1 MKILVIED
9 ETMPAN
15 FLVRKLRQI
24 RPDAEI
30 QGVTR
35 NIRESVGFLLTHSPY
50 LIFADIRLEDGLS
63 FGIFSR
69 VKTDAAVVFTTSY
82 NEYAIKAFE
91 YNCIDYLLKPVT
103 DEGISRALEKFD
115 RFHTPLSIS
124 VLQAAVAQMGSGTQ
138 SWRRRLLIGRGASI
152 AVVPTENIACIC
164 IEFGYATV
172 YLKDGSSGLL
182 DMRLDDLAAQLDP
195 ERFMKI
201 SRQCIV
207 SLDSVTGI
215 LPLPENRLSLVL
227 CTPDRKE
234 VTVTRSHTAQLKSR
248 LDR

>member
-35 NIRESVGFLLTHSPY
+35 NIRESVGFLLTNSPD

-91 YNCIDYLLKPVT
+91 YN
-103 DEGISRALEKFD
+103 
-115 RFHTPLSIS
+115 
-124 VLQAAVAQMGSGTQ
+124 
-138 SWRRRLLIGRGASI
+138 
-152 AVVPTENIACIC
+152 
-164 IEFGYATV
+164 
-172 YLKDGSSGLL
+172 
-182 DMRLDDLAAQLDP
+182 
-195 ERFMKI
+195 
-201 SRQCIV
+201 
-207 SLDSVTGI
+207 
-215 LPLPENRLSLVL
+215 
-227 CTPDRKE
+227 
-234 VTVTRSHTAQLKSR
+234 
-248 LDR
+248 

>member
-35 NIRESVGFLLTHSPY
+35 NIRESVGFLLTNSPD

-182 DMRLDDLAAQLDP
+182 DMRLDEDFKTVHCLPGQCHRHSPSAGKQALACSLHT
-195 ERFMKI
+195 
-201 SRQCIV
+201 RQ
-207 SLDSVTGI
+207 
-215 LPLPENRLSLVL
+215 E
-227 CTPDRKE
+227 
-234 VTVTRSHTAQLKSR
+234 RSHGNTLAHSAVEKPPGPVINIYSSI
-248 LDR
+248 

>member
-1 MKILVIED
+1 MS
-9 ETMPAN
+9 
-15 FLVRKLRQI
+15 FRVRTTTWRNCSPCSSKTCF
-24 RPDAEI
+24 DAACLAAPLSGARLFSALE
-30 QGVTR
+30 R
-35 NIRESVGFLLTHSPY
+35 AAGFAAFQVAHE
-50 LIFADIRLEDGLS
+50 R

-182 DMRLDDLAAQLDP
+182 DMRLDELAAQLDP